1 MFPLTVLFC
10 PYASLKGYAFL
21 LFTSRSYF
29 RQYFRVAKYERL
41 TTKTMLFKQKTID
54 LVAETV
60 EGIVVGASVKRSDME
75 ASILIFHPQ
84 KKGDSPLVEIVMIES
99 PKRAKLLVQSPIGI
113 VELSDVTEV
122 RVSKATREVAFFD
135 KASGGKVTMLTVSS
149 YGVIQ
154 VYSNVSPKLTKK
166 DITEISGEN
175 LRAAIAMK
183 IFSERPKKK

>member
-1 MFPLTVLFC
+1 
-10 PYASLKGYAFL
+10 
-21 LFTSRSYF
+21 
-29 RQYFRVAKYERL
+29 
-41 TTKTMLFKQKTID
+41 MLFKQKTID

-60 EGIVVGASVKRSDME
+60 EGIVVGAYAKPSETE

-84 KKGDSPLVEIVMIES
+84 KKGDSPLVEIVMTET
-99 PKRAKLLVQSPIGI
+99 PKRAKLMVQSSIGI

-122 RVSKATREVAFFD
+122 RVSKPTREVAFFG
-135 KASGGKVTMLTVSS
+135 KASGGKITMLTVSS
-149 YGVIQ
+149 YGVLQ

-166 DITEISGEN
+166 DITDISGEN